1 MEYLCDEIRALVVI
15 GLIVLALACGC
26 AFGDY
31 LGTNFTRAEAVKA
44 GVAKWTV
51 NAENGETK
59 FEWIRGEK

>member
-1 MEYLCDEIRALVVI
+1 MEHTENEIRALVVI
-15 GLIVLALACGC
+15 CLIVLAYGF